1 MGQVNLDTARAE
13 GREAVRRYAWRQAYE
28 LLKAA
33 DQVTQL
39 DAADLE
45 ALGEAAWWHGRA
57 DECISARER
66 AYKMHLDAGRNRQ
79 AAILAIHIAWEQ
91 FGLHQSAI
99 GQAWVKRAEQLLQD
113 EPVGFEHGYL
123 SRMHYLMSAGDEQG
137 RDRALEFARQ
147 TASIGLQVGDRDV
160 VAMGLQDQGR
170 VLIAQGQVKEG
181 MALLD
186 EATMAA
192 VSGELTP
199 HITGVIYCNLIGT
212 CEGLADYQ
220 RAAEWTEAARR
231 WCDRMAIAGF
241 PGMCRVHRADV
252 IRIRGAWQEALA
264 EARNAFDELKEF
276 QVGYAAE
283 AQYLIGETQ
292 LWRGDFAEAR
302 AAFEL
307 AHQMGRDP
315 NPGLAM
321 LHFAEGKPD
330 SAIASVRRALSQE
343 RDRLSRTRLLSAQV
357 TIAAALND
365 RETAEIAAREL
376 RETAN
381 VYETPA
387 LKAQALMADGI
398 VSTMAGDS
406 HAAVRDLGEA
416 LTLWRQVEAPYEEAK
431 TRVLLADAYQAGGD
445 TDGALLERRAALAT
459 FRRLGAALD
468 ERRAAHRLAELGYVE
483 ETRPSAGGPATRTF
497 LFTDIVR
504 STELVE
510 AMGDEAW
517 SEVLH
522 WHDQTLR
529 RLIAAH
535 GGEEIKHVGDGIF
548 AGFDKPDQAIECA
561 VEIQRA
567 LANHRRD
574 HGFAPQV
581 RIGVH
586 RAPASKVGLDYRGKG
601 VHQAARIAGVA
612 EGSEILASWQT
623 AEPCKVEHSEPRPII
638 LKGIAEPVQVVSIT
652 WR

>member
-1 MGQVNLDTARAE
+1 MAQMDLENALAE
-13 GREAVRRYAWRQAYE
+13 GRQAVRRFAWRDAYR

-33 DQVTQL
+33 DQAGNL
-39 DAADLE
+39 DASDLE
-45 ALGEAAWWHGRA
+45 GLAEAAWWNGQAH
-57 DECISARER
+57 ECIAARER
-66 AYKMHLDAGRNRQ
+66 AYALHLEAGRNRQ
-79 AAILAIHIAWEQ
+79 AALLAVFIAWEQ
-91 FGLHQSAI
+91 LGLHASAI
-99 GQAWVKRAEQLLQD
+99 GKAWLNRAEQLLKD
-113 EPVGFEHGYL
+113 EPVGVEHGYL
-123 SRMHYLMSAGDEQG
+123 SRIKSMLTGSDDEG
-137 RDRALEFARQ
+137 RERALELARE
-147 TASIGLQVGDRDV
+147 TASIGLQVGARDL
-160 VAMGLQDQGR
+160 VALGLQDQGR
-170 VLIAQGQVKEG
+170 TLIARGQLKEG

-199 HITGVIYCNLIGT
+199 HTTGVIYCNLIGT

-252 IRIRGAWQEALA
+252 IRIRGAWQEALT

-292 LWRGDFAEAR
+292 LWRGDFSEAR

-307 AHQMGRDP
+307 AHQLGRDP

-321 LHFAEGKPD
+321 LHFAEGKVD
-330 SAIASVRRALSQE
+330 AAAGSIRRGLSQE

-365 RETAEIAAREL
+365 RATAEAAAREL

-387 LKAQALMADGI
+387 LKAQALMAEGI
-398 VSTMAGDS
+398 VHTVGGDS
-406 HAAVRDLGEA
+406 DAAVRELCEA
-416 LTLWRQVEAPYEEAK
+416 LALWRQVEAPYEEAK

-445 TDGALLERRAALAT
+445 TEGALLELRAALAT
-459 FRRLGAALD
+459 FRRLGATLE
-468 ERRAAHRLAELGYVE
+468 ERRANHRLAELGDAGE
-483 ETRPSAGGPATRTF
+483 ARPSAGVPATRTF

-504 STELVE
+504 STALVE

-517 SEVLH
+517 GEVLH

-529 RLIAAH
+529 QLIAAH

-548 AGFDKPDQAIECA
+548 AGFDKPEQAIECA
-561 VEIQRA
+561 IEIQRA

-586 RAPASKVGLDYRGKG
+586 RAPAAKVGLDYRGKG

-612 EGSEILASWQT
+612 EGGEILASWPT
-623 AEPCKVEHSEPRPII
+623 AEPCNFERSEPRAVS
-638 LKGIAEPVQVVSIT
+638 LKGIAERVQVVTIA